1 MKKVLTKSILF
12 SAMVIGLAL
21 ASCTGK
27 PKEQPA
33 EQPANAPDS
42 ALVAAA
48 ENNIKAHQED
58 IQTLWYLAY
67 GDKKISGYSLA
78 NDYVYLSSEAF
89 PIFCFLIV
97 EGYLHTHSLRRYM
110 ITLLVTAAISEIPW
124 YLLGNH
130 DSHNVVF
137 TLFLGLVAVHV
148 ISRLK
153 DNGWLVLIAMTITA
167 GLAWLLNT
175 DYSWNGVC
183 LIVVFYLFRE
193 RKQLTVPFGF
203 PFLMEYGVVGTVIGM
218 MLPLGYNGYRGF
230 IHGRYMKYLFYVYYP
245 LHLMVIWLCLN

>member
-1 MKKVLTKSILF
+1 MNSRN
-12 SAMVIGLAL
+12 LAL
-21 ASCTGK
+21 VSLSG
-27 PKEQPA
+27 
-33 EQPANAPDS
+33 S
-42 ALVAAA
+42 ALKMIALVSMTIDHVA
-48 ENNIKAHQED
+48 
-58 IQTLWYLAY
+58 Y
-67 GDKKISGYSLA
+67 
-78 NDYVYLSSEAF
+78 YVVGVQMGLGCSYIYECMRSIGRLAF